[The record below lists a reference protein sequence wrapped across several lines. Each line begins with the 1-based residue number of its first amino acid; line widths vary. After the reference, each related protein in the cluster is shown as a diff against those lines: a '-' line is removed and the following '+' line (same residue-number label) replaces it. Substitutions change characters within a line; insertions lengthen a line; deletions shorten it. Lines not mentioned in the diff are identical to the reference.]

1 MNILGKSPASCDKWK
16 ETSLRTHSA
25 EETEQLGERIGRAL
39 EPEMVVCLIG
49 ELGAGKTVLTKGI
62 ARGLDVPDLVH
73 SPSFTL
79 IHEHQGRVPVYH
91 FDLYR
96 LDTPEQVEELD
107 YERYF
112 YSAGVT
118 VIEWADKMARLLPD
132 DRLEVHIAAE
142 DDRRSFK
149 LRATGPRSIKA
160 LERIGKRR
168 S

>member
-1 MNILGKSPASCDKWK
+1 HLAAVGKVLHFLHKLRVLG
-16 ETSLRTHSA
+16 
-25 EETEQLGERIGRAL
+25 
-39 EPEMVVCLIG
+39 
-49 ELGAGKTVLTKGI
+49 
-62 ARGLDVPDLVH
+62 LVH

-96 LDTPEQVEELD
+96 LDTLEQIEDLD

-118 VIEWADKMARLLPD
+118 VIEWAEKMAPLLPD

-142 DDRRSFK
+142 NDRRTLK
-149 LRATGPRSIKA
+149 LRATGPRSAKA
-160 LERIGKRR
+160 LARLRAG
-168 S
+168 